1 MSAVEDK
8 LREWK
13 RQLLDLSKRN
23 RLLHFRET
31 KRQTLRV
38 ESPEPDAVF
47 TTVALQEKPLTV
59 VGLDRA
65 GPA

>member
-1 MSAVEDK
+1 VAVATLKSK
-8 LREWK
+8 LEEWK

-38 ESPEPDAVF
+38 ATPEADVVF
-47 TTVALQEKPLTV
+47 DRI
-59 VGLDRA
+59 VGTERSLRA
-65 GPA
+65 